1 MASSKSN
8 NVFLRV
14 GQLATLGVEDR
25 WQTAIYLP
33 ESIDDL
39 RTQHSSAPALST
51 EAFEPIVLRLVS
63 APSVTN
69 RPFLMV
75 KATVEDRERGQY
87 QAQFSGDLQAWMDS
101 LKQGLVICAMA
112 KARWWNETLT
122 VLVKERI
129 EKEWYGKLRPNYKG
143 RPKGLTGSDLRRLI
157 QQYLEEGIPDA
168 CERLVEHLA
177 PLGKID
183 ELLEEVGCP
192 GWNLRTLFLQ
202 AHRPHTPEY
211 WEHSIS
217 ALTRLDA
224 LAGLHRAKAGGPKP
238 ISNPFHISTVE
249 KRLRSAGISL
259 TDDQTNALAVY
270 RAALARKRPAR
281 VMSLGDVGTGKSLC
295 IYMVAAGIADQ
306 GGRSMCLFPNSQ
318 LAVQMMEDFKHWA
331 PDLEMSLVTSDSDA
345 SVNLEAPILIGT
357 TALLTRK
364 LPKVDAV
371 LVDEQ
376 HRFSREQREKKVGR
390 HTHLFEFTATCIP
403 RTEALVR
410 IGLYETVE
418 LRQTFAPKTIYTHLH
433 IGREGRRDLFNMLLD
448 DLKNGGRVL
457 VVYPR
462 KNLDDVEAVEGM
474 ESRMETNPMHTVEGA
489 LPGWQAKFGDQV
501 ASITSD
507 NTTEEKVATLD
518 AFADGRINVLVTTTV
533 VEVGLN
539 LPGLYRIVIVDPTR
553 YGLATLHQLRGRVA
567 RKGGEGH
574 CELLCD
580 DKLKAE
586 QQDRLDFF
594 CATTDGFKIAARD
607 LELRGA
613 GDLGSGSDRQS
624 GADFVF
630 LIGRKLSMAD
640 FSLVLPIYTRRMP
653 EAA

>member
-1 MASSKSN
+1 MATSKSN
-8 NVFLRV
+8 NVFARV

-39 RTQHSSAPALST
+39 RTQHSSAPNLSVDG
-51 EAFEPIVLRLVS
+51 FEPIVLRLVS
-63 APSVTN
+63 APTFSS
-69 RPFLMV
+69 RPFQMV
-75 KATVEDRERGQY
+75 KATVEDRDRGQY
-87 QAQFSGDLQAWMDS
+87 QAQFGGDLQAWMDS
-101 LKQGLVICAMA
+101 LEQGMVICVMA
-112 KARWWNETLT
+112 KARWWNDTLT
-122 VLVKERI
+122 VQVKERV
-129 EKEWYGKLRPNYKG
+129 EKEWYGKLRPSYKG
-143 RPKGLTGSDLRRLI
+143 RPKGLPGPDLRRLI
-157 QQYLEEGIPDA
+157 HQYLDEGIPGA
-168 CERLVEHLA
+168 SERLVEHLA
-177 PLGKID
+177 PLGSID
-183 ELLEEVGCP
+183 DLLAEVGCP
-192 GWNLRTLFLQ
+192 GWNLRTLFQQ
-202 AHRPHTPEY
+202 AHRPRTPEY

-238 ISNPFHISTVE
+238 VRNPFRISTVE
-249 KRLRSAGISL
+249 SRLHAAGVRL
-259 TDDQTNALAVY
+259 TDDQTNALGVY
-270 RAALARKRPAR
+270 RAALDKQKPAR
-281 VMSLGDVGTGKSLC
+281 VMTLGDVGTGKSLC
-295 IYMVAAGIADQ
+295 IFMIAAGIADQ
-306 GGRSMCLFPNSQ
+306 GGRAMCLFPNSQ
-318 LAVQMMEDFKHWA
+318 LAVQMVEDFKQWA
-331 PDLEMSLVTSDSDA
+331 PDLEMSLVIGDGDA
-345 SVNLEAPILIGT
+345 SVNLSAPILIGT

-364 LPKVDAV
+364 LPKIDAV

-376 HRFSREQREKKVGR
+376 HRFSREQREKKVGP

-433 IGREGRRDLFNMLLD
+433 AGREGRRNLFNMLAS
-448 DLKNGGRVL
+448 DLHDGGRVL

-462 KNLDDVEAVEGM
+462 KNLDDVESIEGM
-474 ESRMETNPMHTVEGA
+474 EARKETNPLHTVEGA
-489 LPGWQAKFGDQV
+489 LPGWQAMFGHMV
-501 ASITSD
+501 ASITSE
-507 NTTEEKVATLD
+507 NTTEEKVATLE
-518 AFADGRINVLVTTTV
+518 AFAVGRIKVLVTTTV

-586 QQDRLDFF
+586 QQDRLEFF
-594 CATTDGFKIAARD
+594 CSTTDGFKIAARD

-630 LIGRKLSMAD
+630 LIGRKLNMSD
-640 FSLVLPIYTRRMP
+640 FSLVLPIYNRRMP
-653 EAA
+653 EVA

>member
-1 MASSKSN
+1 ILAGIE
-8 NVFLRV
+8 LR
-14 GQLATLGVEDR
+14 GVD
-25 WQTAIYLP
+25 
-33 ESIDDL
+33 
-39 RTQHSSAPALST
+39 
-51 EAFEPIVLRLVS
+51 
-63 APSVTN
+63 
-69 RPFLMV
+69 
-75 KATVEDRERGQY
+75 K
-87 QAQFSGDLQAWMDS
+87 
-101 LKQGLVICAMA
+101 
-112 KARWWNETLT
+112 
-122 VLVKERI
+122 RI

-143 RPKGLTGSDLRRLI
+143 RPKGLPGSDLRRLI
-157 QQYLEEGIPDA
+157 HQYLEEGIPGA

-177 PLGKID
+177 PLGAIH

-192 GWNLRTLFLQ
+192 SWNLRTLFLQ
-202 AHRPHTPEY
+202 AHRPRTPEY

-238 ISNPFHISTVE
+238 VSNPFRIPTVE
-249 KRLRSAGISL
+249 ERLGSAGISL

-270 RAALARKRPAR
+270 RAALAAKKPAR
-281 VMSLGDVGTGKSLC
+281 VMTLGDVGTGKSLC
-295 IYMVAAGIADQ
+295 IFMVAAGIADQ
-306 GGRSMCLFPNSQ
+306 GGRSICLFPNSQ
-318 LAVQMMEDFKHWA
+318 LAVQMMEDFKQWA
-331 PDLEMSLVTSDSDA
+331 PDIEMSLVIGDSDA
-345 SVNLEAPILIGT
+345 TVNHDAPILIGT
-357 TALLTRK
+357 TALLSRR
-364 LPKVDAV
+364 LPKVDVV

-376 HRFSREQREKKVGR
+376 HRFSRDQREKKVGR

-433 IGREGRRDLFNMLLD
+433 IGQEGRRDLFNLLSS

-462 KNLDDVEAVEGM
+462 KNLDDVDVIEGLSAR
-474 ESRMETNPMHTVEGA
+474 EETNPMHTVEGA
-489 LPGWQAKFGDQV
+489 LPGWQAKFGNQV
-501 ASITSD
+501 ASITSE
-507 NTTEEKVATLD
+507 NTTDEKVATLE
-518 AFADGRINVLVTTTV
+518 AFADDRIKVLVTTTV

-539 LPGLYRIVIVDPTR
+539 LPKLYRIVIVDPTR

-574 CELLCD
+574 CELLCG
-580 DKLKAE
+580 DKLKTE
-586 QQDRLDFF
+586 QQDRLEFF
-594 CATTDGFKIAARD
+594 CSTTDGFKIAARD

-630 LIGRKLSMAD
+630 LIGRKLNMAD

>member
-1 MASSKSN
+1 MPSSKSN
-8 NVFLRV
+8 NVFARV

-39 RTQHSSAPALST
+39 RTQHSSAPNLSAD
-51 EAFEPIVLRLVS
+51 AFEPIVLRLVS
-63 APSVTN
+63 APTVTS

-87 QAQFSGDLQAWMDS
+87 QAQFSGDLQAWMDT
-101 LKQGLVICAMA
+101 LKQGMVICAMA
-112 KARWWNETLT
+112 KARWWNDTLT

-143 RPKGLTGSDLRRLI
+143 RPKGLPGSDLRRLI
-157 QQYLEEGIPDA
+157 DQYLEEGIPGA
-168 CERLVEHLA
+168 CERLVEHLS
-177 PLGKID
+177 PLGAIH

-202 AHRPHTPEY
+202 AHRPRTPEY
-211 WEHSIS
+211 WERSIS

-238 ISNPFHISTVE
+238 ISNSFRISTVE

-259 TDDQTNALAVY
+259 TDDQTNALSVY
-270 RAALARKRPAR
+270 RAALAGKKPAR
-281 VMSLGDVGTGKSLC
+281 VMTLGDVGTGKSLC
-295 IYMVAAGIADQ
+295 IFMVAAGIADQ

-318 LAVQMMEDFKHWA
+318 LAVQMMEDFKQWA
-331 PDLEMSLVTSDSDA
+331 PDLEMSLVIGDSDA
-345 SVNLEAPILIGT
+345 SVNLDAPILIGT

-433 IGREGRRDLFNMLLD
+433 IGREGRRDLFNMLSD

-462 KNLDDVEAVEGM
+462 KNLDDVDAVEGM
-474 ESRMETNPMHTVEGA
+474 EARKETNPMHTVEGA

-501 ASITSD
+501 ASITSE
-507 NTTEEKVATLD
+507 NTTEEKVATLE
-518 AFADGRINVLVTTTV
+518 AFADDRIKVLVTTTV

-539 LPGLYRIVIVDPTR
+539 LPKLYRIVIVDQPDTAWPPCTSCA
-553 YGLATLHQLRGRVA
+553 GASLARAG
-567 RKGGEGH
+567 KGTAS
-574 CELLCD
+574 C
-580 DKLKAE
+580 
-586 QQDRLDFF
+586 
-594 CATTDGFKIAARD
+594 CATTSSRPSSRTGWNSSAPPRTGSRSPPATWSCAAPVIWAAAAIA
-607 LELRGA
+607 
-613 GDLGSGSDRQS
+613 SPVPTSCS
-624 GADFVF
+624 
-630 LIGRKLSMAD
+630 
-640 FSLVLPIYTRRMP
+640 
-653 EAA
+653 

>member
-1 MASSKSN
+1 MPSSKSN
-8 NVFLRV
+8 NVFARV

-39 RTQHSSAPALST
+39 RTQHSSAPNLS
-51 EAFEPIVLRLVS
+51 EDAFEPIVLRLVS
-63 APSVTN
+63 APTVTS

-87 QAQFSGDLQAWMDS
+87 QAQFSGDLQAWMDT
-101 LKQGLVICAMA
+101 LKQGMVICAMA
-112 KARWWNETLT
+112 KARWWNDTLT

-143 RPKGLTGSDLRRLI
+143 RPKGLPGSDLRRLI
-157 QQYLEEGIPDA
+157 HQYLEEGIPGA
-168 CERLVEHLA
+168 CERLIEHLS
-177 PLGKID
+177 PLGAIH

-202 AHRPHTPEY
+202 AHRPRTPEY
-211 WEHSIS
+211 WERSIS

-238 ISNPFHISTVE
+238 ISNSFRISTVE

-259 TDDQTNALAVY
+259 TDDQTNALSVY
-270 RAALARKRPAR
+270 RAALAGKKPAR
-281 VMSLGDVGTGKSLC
+281 VMTLGDVGTGKSLC
-295 IYMVAAGIADQ
+295 IFMVAAGIADQ

-318 LAVQMMEDFKHWA
+318 LAVQMMEDFKQWA
-331 PDLEMSLVTSDSDA
+331 PDLEMSLVIGDSDA
-345 SVNLEAPILIGT
+345 SVNLDAPILIGT

-433 IGREGRRDLFNMLLD
+433 IGREGRRDLFNMLSD

-462 KNLDDVEAVEGM
+462 KNLDDVDAVEGM
-474 ESRMETNPMHTVEGA
+474 EARKETNPMHTVEGA

-501 ASITSD
+501 ASITSE
-507 NTTEEKVATLD
+507 NTTEEKVATLE
-518 AFADGRINVLVTTTV
+518 AFADDRIKVLVTTTV

-539 LPGLYRIVIVDPTR
+539 LPKLYRIVIVDPTR

-586 QQDRLDFF
+586 QQDRLEFF
-594 CATTDGFKIAARD
+594 CSTTDGFKIAARD

-630 LIGRKLSMAD
+630 LIGRKLNMAD

>member
-1 MASSKSN
+1 MAEKPN
-8 NVFLRV
+8 NVFARV

-33 ESIDDL
+33 ESIDDI
-39 RTQHSSAPALST
+39 RTQHSSAPDLSVDT
-51 EAFEPIVLRLVS
+51 FEPIVLRLIS
-63 APSVTN
+63 APTVTS
-69 RPFLMV
+69 RPFMMV
-75 KATVEDRERGQY
+75 KATVEDRDRNQF
-87 QAQFSGDLQAWMDS
+87 QAQFSGDLQVWMDS
-101 LKQGLVICAMA
+101 LQQGQVICAMA
-112 KARWWNETLT
+112 KARWWKETLT
-122 VLVKERI
+122 LSVKELV
-129 EKEWYGKLRPNYKG
+129 EKEWYGKLRPSYKG
-143 RPKGLTGSDLRRLI
+143 RPKGLSGTDIRRLV
-157 QQYLEEGIPDA
+157 QQYLEEGIPGA
-168 CERLVEHLA
+168 CERLTEHLA
-177 PLGKID
+177 PIGSIS

-202 AHRPHTPEY
+202 AHRPRSHEY
-211 WEHSIS
+211 WDHSIA

-238 ISNPFHISTVE
+238 VANPFNINTVE
-249 KRLRSAGISL
+249 SRLERAGIIP
-259 TDDQTNALAVY
+259 TDDQTNALSVY
-270 RAALARKRPAR
+270 RAAIAGKKPAR
-281 VMSLGDVGTGKSLC
+281 VMTLGDVGTGKSIC
-295 IYMVAAGIADQ
+295 IFMIAAGIADQ

-318 LAVQMMEDFKHWA
+318 LAVQMLDDFKQWA
-331 PDLEMSLVTSDSDA
+331 PDLSMSLVTGDSDA
-345 SVNLEAPILIGT
+345 AVDLEASILIGT

-433 IGREGRRDLFNMLLD
+433 IGREGRRDLFNMLSD
-448 DLKNGGRVL
+448 DLNNGGRVL

-474 ESRMETNPMHTVEGA
+474 EARKETNPMHTVEGA
-489 LPGWQAKFGDQV
+489 LPSWQAKFGDQV
-501 ASITSD
+501 GSITSE
-507 NTTEEKVATLD
+507 NTTDEKLATLE
-518 AFADGRINVLVTTTV
+518 AFAEGRVKVLVCTTV

-553 YGLATLHQLRGRVA
+553 YGLASLHQLRGRVA

-586 QQDRLDFF
+586 QQDRLEFF
-594 CATTDGFKIAARD
+594 CSTSDGFKIAARD

-630 LIGRKLSMAD
+630 LIGRKLNMTD
-640 FSLVLPIYTRRMP
+640 FSLVLPIYQRRVP